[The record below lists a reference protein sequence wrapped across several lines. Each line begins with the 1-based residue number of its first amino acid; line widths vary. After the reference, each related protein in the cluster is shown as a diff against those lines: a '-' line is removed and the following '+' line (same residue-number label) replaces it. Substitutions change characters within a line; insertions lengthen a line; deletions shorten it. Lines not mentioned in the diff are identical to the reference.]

1 MKNNTISFGMY
12 DVYCI
17 MPSGYKGI
25 FQTPAMSE
33 IDAMHLA
40 EIRGYIPLDC
50 AKSLEV

>member
-1 MKNNTISFGMY
+1 MKNNAISFNFY

-17 MPSGYKGI
+17 MPNGYKGI

-33 IDAMHLA
+33 IDAINLA